1 MSEGQTV
8 LRDVRT
14 VSDDSL
20 ALGFYLLK
28 VVFIFSCGKLTLL
41 FLKNNESTWL
51 WQSRKDKAGAVT
63 H

>member
-1 MSEGQTV
+1 MSEGRTV
-8 LRDVRT
+8 SRDVRT

-28 VVFIFSCGKLTLL
+28 VAFIFKCGKLALL
-41 FLKNNESTWL
+41 FLKKNESIWL

>member
-1 MSEGQTV
+1 MSEGRTI
-8 LRDVRT
+8 LRDMRT

-28 VVFIFSCGKLTLL
+28 VAFIFKCGKLALL